1 MTRSRSRSRS
11 RSLAKVQEVAKEEE
25 FLADWQSEEDRR
37 KLLELTGLKGQ
48 EVVVTVSRPA
58 SPPFS
63 GPPSALFLPSP
74 STTLPQ
80 PATKGS

>member
-1 MTRSRSRSRS
+1 M
-11 RSLAKVQEVAKEEE
+11 QEVAREEE

-58 SPPFS
+58 SPPFR
-63 GPPSALFLPSP
+63 GPPALTHPPHYHSLLPRGAKQCTGRHN
-74 STTLPQ
+74 STN
-80 PATKGS
+80 